1 MKILVTGA
9 TGFIGRH
16 LIPEL
21 IAGGNEVIAL
31 GLEDR
36 KTLSFPWQD
45 KVRYI
50 QYDLSENSADCY
62 DRFHRPERLIH
73 LCWAGLPNYKE
84 LFHIEKN
91 LFESYFFIKQL
102 VLGGVKDVTVLGTCF
117 EYGLQEGCLSED
129 ADTRPVNPY
138 GLAKDCLRKFLQE
151 LNLKH
156 PFNFK
161 WVRLF
166 YLYGA
171 GQNKN
176 SILELL
182 KQALDNNDEVF
193 NMSGGEQERDY
204 LPVEKV
210 AEYIAKISLKDDF
223 SGIVNCCSGRP
234 VSIRSLVE
242 KYLRENH
249 KSIKLN
255 LGYYPYPDYEPMAF
269 WGNNNKLRK
278 LIEE

>member
-21 IAGGNEVIAL
+21 INRGHEIIAA
-31 GLEDR
+31 GLED
-36 KTLSFPWQD
+36 KNNLQFPWLD

-50 QYDLSENSADCY
+50 QYDLNESNDNCY
-62 DRFHRPERLIH
+62 DRLQRPDRLIH
-73 LCWAGLPNYKE
+73 LCWAGLPNYQE
-84 LFHIEKN
+84 LFHLEKN
-91 LFESYFFIKQL
+91 LFNSYFFIKQL
-102 VLGGVKDVTVLGTCF
+102 VLSGVKDITVLGTCF
-117 EYGLQEGCLSED
+117 EYGLQEGCLSEEME
-129 ADTRPVNPY
+129 TRPVNPY

-151 LNLKH
+151 LNIKQ
-156 PFNFK
+156 PFNLK

-182 KQALDNNDEVF
+182 KKALENNDAVF
-193 NMSGGEQERDY
+193 NMSGGEQQRDY
-204 LPVEKV
+204 LPVEKA
-210 AEYIAKISLKDDF
+210 AEYIAKIALKDDF
-223 SGIVNCCSGRP
+223 SGIVNCCSGNP

-242 KYLRENH
+242 NYLQDNH

-269 WGNNNKLRK
+269 WGNNDKLQK
-278 LIEE
+278 IVKA

>member
-21 IAGGNEVIAL
+21 INRGHEIIAAGV
-31 GLEDR
+31 ED
-36 KTLSFPWQD
+36 KNNLQFPWLD

-50 QYDLSENSADCY
+50 QYDLNESNDNCY
-62 DRFHRPERLIH
+62 DRLQRPDRLIH

-91 LFESYFFIKQL
+91 LFNSYFFIKQL
-102 VLGGVKDVTVLGTCF
+102 VLSGVKDITVLGTCF
-117 EYGLQEGCLSED
+117 EYGLQEGCLREEME
-129 ADTRPVNPY
+129 TRPVNPY

-151 LNLKH
+151 LNIKQQ
-156 PFNFK
+156 FNFK

-182 KQALDNNDEVF
+182 KKALENNDAVF
-193 NMSGGEQERDY
+193 NMSGGEQQRDY

-210 AEYIAKISLKDDF
+210 AEYIAKIALKDDF
-223 SGIVNCCSGRP
+223 SGIVNCCSGNP

-242 KYLRENH
+242 NYLQDNH

-269 WGNNNKLRK
+269 WGNNDKLQK
-278 LIEE
+278 IVKA